1 MNKQKNFYQILH
13 VQQDAPSEV
22 IRATYRTMMQ
32 KMKMHP
38 DLGGNQEDAALI
50 NEAYSVLMDP
60 SARARYDSS
69 LMSAANASS
78 NQAYVMQKSQNGYQ
92 KTARLIKDNQCAF
105 CELPHNYGQDI
116 KSDSQCSR
124 CGSALFPTTKQNFE
138 LNGNRLINRIEK
150 QWPVSLYM
158 SWQDTRS
165 YIGMTQDVSLN
176 GLQVLSNANVENGAV
191 LRLSSHMLDAVA
203 IVVNSRSDHTMLR
216 KRWRLGLEFLTLR
229 FHQAQGTF
237 IKTDA

>member
-1 MNKQKNFYQILH
+1 MSKQKNFYQILH

-22 IRATYRTMMQ
+22 IRSTYRTMMQ
-32 KMKMHP
+32 KLKMHP

-50 NEAYSVLMDP
+50 NEAYSILMDP
-60 SARARYDSS
+60 GARAQYDSS
-69 LMSAANASS
+69 LSKVKNGADQTDKKPAA
-78 NQAYVMQKSQNGYQ
+78 QNHYQ
-92 KTARLIKDNQCAF
+92 KAAKVIKDNQCAF
-105 CELPHNYGQDI
+105 CHLPHNHGQHI

-124 CGSALFPTTKQNFE
+124 CKSALFPAAKQNLE
-138 LNGNRLINRIEK
+138 LNGNRLINRVEK

-165 YIGMTQDVSLN
+165 YIVMTQDVSLN
-176 GLQVLSNANVENGAV
+176 GLQVLSNTYVENGVV
-191 LRLSSHMLDAVA
+191 LKLSSHMLDAVA
-203 IVVNSRSDHTMLR
+203 IVVNSRADHTILR

-237 IKTDA
+237 VKIDA